1 MSGRKKIMSNLI
13 RGEWYKL
20 RKSRYFFGMIFLAVI
35 FGIFLTEMWIEDRE
49 MNPTFNDVIK
59 NGAMSIQYAY
69 ERISMGSF
77 LFALFGGMFIVN
89 DFNNR
94 NFGRSFS
101 YGFRRSKLI
110 LSKLIVYILFSLF
123 LELIYTTVLVI
134 YASNKYGFCEK
145 INANFILYLF
155 SVVVSLI
162 LFSIATISIIAAV
175 AVITRSFF
183 ITLVLPIIILS
194 SNIFLYKNMGSYL
207 FVLLSCM
214 PWLRPLVNFQY
225 EADNIISIISL
236 VVTLSITIGGSLLF
250 IGQKDITN

>member
-1 MSGRKKIMSNLI
+1 MSNLI
-13 RGEWYKL
+13 KGEWYKL
-20 RKSRYFFGMIFLAVI
+20 RKSRYFFGWIFLAVT
-35 FGIFLTEMWIEDRE
+35 FGMLLTQMWIEDRE

-69 ERISMGSF
+69 ERISMGCF
-77 LFALFGGMFIVN
+77 LFALFGAMFIVN

-94 NFGRSFS
+94 NLGRSFS
-101 YGFRRSKLI
+101 YGFNRSKLI
-110 LSKLIVYILFSLF
+110 LSKLTVYILFSLF
-123 LELIYTTVLVI
+123 LEFIYTTVLVI

-155 SVVVSLI
+155 SVLVSLI

-175 AVITRSFF
+175 AIVTRSFF
-183 ITLVLPIIILS
+183 ITLILPIIFFG

-214 PWLRPLVNFQY
+214 PWLRPLVNFKY

-236 VVTLSITIGGSLLF
+236 VVTLFITIVGSLLF
-250 IGQKDITN
+250 IRHKDVS